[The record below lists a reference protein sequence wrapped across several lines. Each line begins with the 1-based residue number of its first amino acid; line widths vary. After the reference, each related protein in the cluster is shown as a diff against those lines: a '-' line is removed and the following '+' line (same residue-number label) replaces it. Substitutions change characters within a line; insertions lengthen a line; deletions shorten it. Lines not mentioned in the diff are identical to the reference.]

1 MEERSRRAILVAVE
15 FEDVAEAE
23 VEAAV
28 EAEEEEVLEVET
40 GMREGKLM
48 HVLIAE
54 RKVTGPEIVHRVEI
68 LGVQHD

>member
-1 MEERSRRAILVAVE
+1 MVAVE
-15 FEDVAEAE
+15 VEDEAEAE
-23 VEAAV
+23 EEV
-28 EAEEEEVLEVET
+28 EAEEEEVLEVEI

-54 RKVTGPEIVHRVEI
+54 RKVTGPEIVRRVEV